1 MLDFKKL
8 PLDAQLTALLDG
20 ETTPEQKH
28 ELEQRL
34 ATDDGA
40 RRIYDKLRNGA
51 DFGKRRLDSWVY
63 TLMRQQWSE
72 DHRKRK
78 PHAVNKTNVTDIRTA
93 TRDRA
98 AIIDSDAIHRMIA
111 EMPEGI
117 ASAFLLVSIE
127 GHGYQQAG
135 DIIGVAPTL
144 IMSQLAQAKL
154 HFASLADDH
163 SHRF

>member
-1 MLDFKKL
+1 MHLVFFHDFANPLHGGINQLAGHVQL
-8 PLDAQLTALLDG
+8 PRQI
-20 ETTPEQKH
+20 
-28 ELEQRL
+28 
-34 ATDDGA
+34 
-40 RRIYDKLRNGA
+40 RR
-51 DFGKRRLDSWVY
+51 
-63 TLMRQQWSE
+63 
-72 DHRKRK
+72 

-98 AIIDSDAIHRMIA
+98 AIVDSDAIHRMISD
-111 EMPEGI
+111 MPDGI

-135 DIIGVAPTL
+135 DIMGVAPTL
-144 IMSQLAQAKL
+144 IMSQLAQAKM